1 MKQLLSAGGAF
12 AGYCLASLS
21 GSQTSAAKKARGVA
35 SQLFPLPLQC
45 LLQLPGRARSRLG
58 CRRWAKA
65 QATRSLTLLSGL
77 ALNWEATGRPHVPA
91 AKQFRANEAQRR
103 AITRLREAAVSMIR
117 ASRGVE
123 LRHLALGRGKL
134 ASGWATLDK
143 LVSVTRRLQAE
154 VPYSRM

>member
-1 MKQLLSAGGAF
+1 M
-12 AGYCLASLS
+12 
-21 GSQTSAAKKARGVA
+21 
-35 SQLFPLPLQC
+35 
-45 LLQLPGRARSRLG
+45 
-58 CRRWAKA
+58 
-65 QATRSLTLLSGL
+65 
-77 ALNWEATGRPHVPA
+77 NWEATGRPHVPA

-143 LVSVTRRLQAE
+143 LVSATRRLQAE
-154 VPYSRM
+154 VPYNRTAKVLSDLM